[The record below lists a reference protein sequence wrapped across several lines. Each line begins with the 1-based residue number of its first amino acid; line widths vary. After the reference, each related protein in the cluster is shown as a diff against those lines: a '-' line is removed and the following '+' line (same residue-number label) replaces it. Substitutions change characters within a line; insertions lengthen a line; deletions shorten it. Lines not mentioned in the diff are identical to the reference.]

1 MLDGILTED
10 LRWKIII
17 GATCFLALVWI
28 VSRIR
33 RFFRR
38 RRPPVIHPK
47 LQKYQP
53 TAESIQAIKAEA
65 EKIIATTSGPDI
77 AGFRI
82 VRQIEAV
89 FVDGFR
95 QPGEAVEGLKAAAAI
110 KGANGI
116 VNVKHIQGE
125 ANKYSACGDA
135 VVVEEIGGNS
145 TFSVDA

>member
-10 LRWKIII
+10 LRWQVII
-17 GATCFLALVWI
+17 GATCFLAVVWI
-28 VSRIR
+28 ISRIR
-33 RFFRR
+33 RILRHR
-38 RRPPVIHPK
+38 QPPVIHPK

-53 TAESIQAIKAEA
+53 TAESIMAMKVEA
-65 EKIIATTSGPDI
+65 GKIVATSSGPDI

-82 VRQIEAV
+82 IRQIEAV

-95 QPGEAVEGLKAAAAI
+95 KPGEAVEGLKATAGM

-116 VNVKHIQGE
+116 INVKHIQSE
-125 ANKYSACGDA
+125 SNKYSACGDA
-135 VVVEEIGGNS
+135 VVVEEIGGDS